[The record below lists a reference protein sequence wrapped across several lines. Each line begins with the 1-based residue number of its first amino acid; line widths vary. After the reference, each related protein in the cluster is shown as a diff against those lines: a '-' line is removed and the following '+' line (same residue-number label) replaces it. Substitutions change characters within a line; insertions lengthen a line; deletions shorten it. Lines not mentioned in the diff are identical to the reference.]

1 MTIGIYRLCFNGTD
15 RCYIGQSTNI
25 ENRYKQH
32 LSNFANSKAN
42 SKMMAAYTI
51 YGKPYLEILCECS
64 VEELN
69 ITEDEAIELFDSV
82 KNGFNVLK
90 HADDMPNA
98 CGEDHGYAKNSN
110 SQIEQVLE
118 LLCDPRIGF
127 AKISEITGVSVNSIH
142 VIACGASHRWLEDK
156 HPLMY
161 AKVMSLK
168 GTRYT
173 IRNSAEARGIKY
185 PSVISP
191 NGTIYK
197 SISNV
202 NAFCRDHLLT
212 QSSFTNVLNG
222 KRKTHK
228 GWRLA
233 NNG

>member
-1 MTIGIYRLCFNGTD
+1 MM
-15 RCYIGQSTNI
+15 
-25 ENRYKQH
+25 EAYK
-32 LSNFANSKAN
+32 
-42 SKMMAAYTI
+42 I
-51 YGKPYLEILCECS
+51 YGNPSLEILCECS

-69 ITEDEAIELFDSV
+69 VAEDEAIEIFDCV
-82 KNGFNVLK
+82 NNGFNVLK
-90 HADDMPNA
+90 HAGDMPNA
-98 CGEDHGYAKNSN
+98 CGENHGYAKNSN

-142 VIACGASHRWLEDK
+142 SISCGASHHWLEAK
-156 HPLMY
+156 HPAMY

-173 IRNSAEARGIKY
+173 IRNSAGARGIKY
-185 PSVISP
+185 PSVVSP
-191 NGTIYK
+191 NGVVYK

-202 NAFCRDHLLT
+202 NAFCRYHVLT

-233 NNG
+233 ENV